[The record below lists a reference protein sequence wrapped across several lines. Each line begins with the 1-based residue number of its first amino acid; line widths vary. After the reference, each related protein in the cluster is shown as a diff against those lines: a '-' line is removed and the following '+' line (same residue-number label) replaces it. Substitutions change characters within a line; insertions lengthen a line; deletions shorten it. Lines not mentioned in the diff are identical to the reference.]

1 MKKNNVE
8 NILNEPEIRENK
20 RLVDETIQR
29 LLPEKHSIHEIN
41 LLYQMM
47 KDYPSRPAKSLRSS
61 VCLLTCQAY
70 GGTID
75 KALITASSLDLFQ
88 NWILIH
94 DDVEDQSELRRGGP
108 ALHHK
113 YTIPLAI
120 NAGDALHGKMWSF
133 LYNNRD
139 ILDNETTLL
148 VINEFLNMLNET
160 TEGQHMEL
168 SWVHENQWNIKQ
180 DDYLIMCKKKT
191 AWYTCITPCRLG
203 NLIATN
209 TDLNKNDFVNF
220 GEDLG
225 IAFQIRDDILNLIAG
240 TKYGKESAGDLI
252 EGKRTLILI
261 HLLESASTQD
271 RENVENILG
280 GNRQMREQNYKTILE
295 LIHKYNSLQFA
306 TEIADKFSLSALT
319 EFDKIFD
326 QLPDSRS
333 KLLLR
338 NITEYIVSR
347 DW

>member
-1 MKKNNVE
+1 MIKNNVK
-8 NILNEPEIRENK
+8 NILNEPEIQENK
-20 RLVDETIQR
+20 RLVDETIQS
-29 LLPEKHSIHEIN
+29 LLPVEHSIQEIN

-47 KDYPSRPAKSLRSS
+47 RDYPSRPSKGLRSS
-61 VCLLTCQAY
+61 VCLLTCQVY
-70 GGTID
+70 GGTIE

-133 LYNNRD
+133 LYHNRT
-139 ILDNETTLL
+139 ILDNQTTLL

-160 TEGQHMEL
+160 TEGQHIEL

-180 DDYLIMCKKKT
+180 DDYFTMCKKKT
-191 AWYTCITPCRLG
+191 AWYTCRLG

-220 GEDLG
+220 GENLG

-261 HLLESASTQD
+261 HLLELASTKD
-271 RENVENILG
+271 RETAENILSAD
-280 GNRQMREQNYKTILE
+280 RQTREQNYKTILE
-295 LIHKYNSLQFA
+295 LIHKYNSLKFA
-306 TEIADKFSLSALT
+306 TEMADKFSLSALT

-326 QLPDSRS
+326 KLPDCRE

-338 NITEYIVSR
+338 NITEYTVSR

>member
-1 MKKNNVE
+1 MIKNNVK
-8 NILNEPEIRENK
+8 NILNEPEIQENK
-20 RLVDETIQR
+20 RLVDETIQS
-29 LLPEKHSIHEIN
+29 LLPVEHSIQEIN

-47 KDYPSRPAKSLRSS
+47 RDYPSRPSKGLRSS
-61 VCLLTCQAY
+61 VCLLTCQVY
-70 GGTID
+70 GGTIE
-75 KALITASSLDLFQ
+75 KAIITASSLDLFQ

-133 LYNNRD
+133 LYRNRT
-139 ILDNETTLL
+139 ILDNQTTLL

-160 TEGQHMEL
+160 TEGQHIEL
-168 SWVHENQWNIKQ
+168 SWIHENQWNIKQ
-180 DDYLIMCKKKT
+180 DDYFTMCKKKT

-220 GEDLG
+220 GENLG

-261 HLLESASTQD
+261 HLLELASTKD
-271 RENVENILG
+271 RETAENILSAD
-280 GNRQMREQNYKTILE
+280 RQTREQNYKTILE
-295 LIHKYNSLQFA
+295 LIHKYNSLKFA
-306 TEIADKFSLSALT
+306 TEMADKFSLSALT

-326 QLPDSRS
+326 KLPDCRE

-338 NITEYIVSR
+338 NITEYTVSR

>member
-1 MKKNNVE
+1 MTKNNVT
-8 NILNEPEIRENK
+8 NILNEPEIRRNK

-29 LLPEKHSIHEIN
+29 LLPDEHSIKEIH

-61 VCLLTCQAY
+61 VCLLTCEAY
-70 GGTID
+70 GGTIE

-113 YTIPLAI
+113 YTVPLAI

-133 LYNNRD
+133 LYNNRN

-148 VINEFLNMLNET
+148 VINEFLNMINET

-168 SWVHENQWNIKQ
+168 SWVHENEWNIKQ
-180 DDYLIMCKKKT
+180 DDYFTMCKKKT
-191 AWYTCITPCRLG
+191 SWYTCITPCRLG

-209 TDLNKNDFVNF
+209 TALKKNNFVNF

-225 IAFQIRDDILNLIAG
+225 IAFQIRDDILNLVAG
-240 TKYGKESAGDLI
+240 TKYGKESAGDLV

-261 HLLESASTQD
+261 HLLELASTKD
-271 RENVENILG
+271 RETVEHILSG
-280 GNRQMREQNYKTILE
+280 DRKIREQNYKTILE
-295 LIHKYNSLQFA
+295 LIHKYDSLKFA
-306 TEIADKFSLSALT
+306 TEMADKFSLSALT
-319 EFDKIFD
+319 EFDNIFD
-326 QLPDSRS
+326 QLPENRA